1 MLFAGSPKSVH
12 LFMTKVFIQLSTP
25 SETANI
31 CIVMSVCSGANEV
44 FVLCLFPTVPLHL
57 PLSLCCVPFFFS
69 SGLNTEGLY
78 RVSGNKSEMESMQRQ
93 FEQGELLIRL
103 V

>member
-1 MLFAGSPKSVH
+1 MLTLLNLMWKKYKG
-12 LFMTKVFIQLSTP
+12 VF
-25 SETANI
+25 
-31 CIVMSVCSGANEV
+31 NEV
-44 FVLCLFPTVPLHL
+44 LPASVLSCLFTIRLMKCLCFAYFPLCFPTSSHFSLL
-57 PLSLCCVPFFFS
+57 LSFS